1 MSPRRHSHF
10 ARLAGFVIASG
21 ACLASVQ
28 TAHANESQQATESQP
43 ATPTVIILDASGSML
58 DDDAPGLRIDA
69 AKSAIHSLVGEL
81 PDAAQVGLVVYGTG
95 TGSEDSE
102 KTAGCQDVTTLVPVG
117 PIDDR
122 SFLKTV
128 DEISA
133 SGYTPIGKALRQA
146 ADELPNEGPRSI
158 VLVSDGLDTCSPPPP
173 CEVAK
178 EIASDGLDLTVH
190 TVGFKVDDDA
200 RADLQCIADVTGGTY
215 SNADSASELS
225 GALITRVEHAIGTYE
240 AEGESVTG
248 TPTIVAETPPLAPGQ
263 YVDTFEA
270 GSDNLTGPGTEK
282 FYRVHVPEGWT
293 AHAAATMVMPPGTKE
308 DGGSALN
315 SYIKFVNKEGRQCG
329 TTGYQHMNRTF
340 AITAPSTAIADSN
353 RCEDED
359 LYLSIHRAGPRFKQ
373 TPATTEILLR
383 LEPPADATGLPGPEI
398 GSAAEAPL
406 HSSAAMP
413 IEGGLSFNRA
423 VELVPGQTYES
434 AVVAGEYRY
443 YKVPVTWGQ
452 HLAYRIDIADRDDE
466 NSKEWTRIRATWYNP
481 LRADIN
487 ELSAFTLDLGRQDGT
502 TDTMSEGSTEP
513 VRYGSKTYGFAGYYY
528 FTLGPEE
535 LNEDAP
541 FQVPFTITVATPGE
555 PEEGPVYDLSAAQAL
570 DRSEN
575 QDSDPQPEAST
586 RPDAGERADADETGI
601 SSTVIWAVGGVLLL
615 IVGGLVGLVIMRRR

>member
-1 MSPRRHSHF
+1 
-10 ARLAGFVIASG
+10 
-21 ACLASVQ
+21 
-28 TAHANESQQATESQP
+28 
-43 ATPTVIILDASGSML
+43 
-58 DDDAPGLRIDA
+58 
-69 AKSAIHSLVGEL
+69 
-81 PDAAQVGLVVYGTG
+81 
-95 TGSEDSE
+95 
-102 KTAGCQDVTTLVPVG
+102 
-117 PIDDR
+117 
-122 SFLKTV
+122 
-128 DEISA
+128 
-133 SGYTPIGKALRQA
+133 
-146 ADELPNEGPRSI
+146 
-158 VLVSDGLDTCSPPPP
+158 
-173 CEVAK
+173 
-178 EIASDGLDLTVH
+178 
-190 TVGFKVDDDA
+190 
-200 RADLQCIADVTGGTY
+200 
-215 SNADSASELS
+215 
-225 GALITRVEHAIGTYE
+225 
-240 AEGESVTG
+240 
-248 TPTIVAETPPLAPGQ
+248 
-263 YVDTFEA
+263 
-270 GSDNLTGPGTEK
+270 
-282 FYRVHVPEGWT
+282 
-293 AHAAATMVMPPGTKE
+293 
-308 DGGSALN
+308 
-315 SYIKFVNKEGRQCG
+315 
-329 TTGYQHMNRTF
+329 MNGTF

-353 RCEDED
+353 RCDDED

-406 HSSAAMP
+406 HSSAATP

-586 RPDAGERADADETGI
+586 QSDAGERADADETGI

-615 IVGGLVGLVIMRRR
+615 IVGGLAGLVIMRR